1 MLESTADAHA
11 SANLP
16 YGQLIT
22 RILLYYS
29 IDLSAYPILEVSTY
43 DSKTFASMRYV
54 LLDKKW
60 CKKSSAKSQTNIHK
74 VSKSLFNPILLMM
87 KEIKELKDQLKEI
100 EEGMRLLQ
108 ELITRLLQLDK
119 ETSTDIGKDGTKR
132 SALHT
137 ELHHIRS
144 ALNNDVFIKKMGQ
157 LKKANEGAG
166 LEKNQIDEI
175 VPVGGSTRIS
185 KVHHLLKDNIVNRI
199 SKVQQLLKDY
209 FDGKE
214 PNKGVNPDEVV
225 AYGPAIQDG
234 IFNGEDGDETKDID
248 IHLLDVTSL
257 TLGIETVG
265 GVMTKFIP

>member
-1 MLESTADAHA
+1 
-11 SANLP
+11 
-16 YGQLIT
+16 
-22 RILLYYS
+22 
-29 IDLSAYPILEVSTY
+29 
-43 DSKTFASMRYV
+43 
-54 LLDKKW
+54 
-60 CKKSSAKSQTNIHK
+60 
-74 VSKSLFNPILLMM
+74 
-87 KEIKELKDQLKEI
+87 
-100 EEGMRLLQ
+100 
-108 ELITRLLQLDK
+108 
-119 ETSTDIGKDGTKR
+119 
-132 SALHT
+132 
-137 ELHHIRS
+137 
-144 ALNNDVFIKKMGQ
+144 MGQ

-185 KVHHLLKDNIVNRI
+185 KVHHLLKDNIIDEIVLVGGSTRI